1 LHGERT
7 RDDLKAASGLDR
19 WAGGMLALTTA
30 AIAAL
35 LCSDAAVVED
45 DAAERARKNTVTFR
59 SIAAIPYFGFDLGY
73 ERALGRRFSVGGR
86 FATFVPRSGY
96 AHLQGFEEALFARV
110 WVPGTLRGVYAEA
123 SLGVA
128 HQLLVRSPRL
138 SETALIPGLALGWR
152 WRLRNGVTLG
162 ASAGLGWGVV
172 VAQEPLICTPSTPCP
187 AVRRGVHAR
196 LALEVGYA
204 F

>member
-1 LHGERT
+1 
-7 RDDLKAASGLDR
+7 
-19 WAGGMLALTTA
+19 MTA
-30 AIAAL
+30 FMTATIAL
-35 LCSDAAVVED
+35 LLCAEGTVAEHR
-45 DAAERARKNTVTFR
+45 AAERARKNTVTFR
-59 SIAAIPYFGFDLGY
+59 SFAAIPYFGFDLGY

-86 FATFVPRSGY
+86 LGTFVPRSGY
-96 AHLQGFEEALFARV
+96 AHLQGFEEALFTRW
-110 WVPGTLRGVYAEA
+110 WVLGALRGVYAEA

-128 HQLLVRSPRL
+128 HQVLVQSAKL
-138 SETALIPGLALGWR
+138 SETALVPGLALGWR
-152 WRLRNGVTLG
+152 WQFGNGMTLG

-172 VAQEPLICTPSTPCP
+172 VVEEPLICTPSTPCP